1 MESKDQL
8 RKQLRTQRNE
18 RLACADFTA
27 SDIPASD
34 IPASDIQ
41 ARNFPASHSATG
53 HSEAGRCEPRESS
66 SWTMP
71 PRKNSAASDSDLAI
85 IQQLDALLPELLKKR
100 PGSIASFWPLAGE
113 PDLRPLASK
122 GLPLALPRTEPSG
135 LCFLPWHADTV
146 LEPDSCG
153 IPSPRRQRPLAA
165 EELSVLLVPALA
177 VDQRGIR
184 LGSGG
189 GWYDRLRA
197 DPGWGAVPALVVL
210 PQAFVKAQLPRDPW
224 DIPFHGWITEQ
235 GLRWVQ

>member
-8 RKQLRTQRNE
+8 RKQLRSQRNE
-18 RLACADFTA
+18 RLACAD
-27 SDIPASD
+27 IPAK
-34 IPASDIQ
+34 
-41 ARNFPASHSATG
+41 NFP
-53 HSEAGRCEPRESS
+53 
-66 SWTMP
+66 
-71 PRKNSAASDSDLAI
+71 ASDSDLAI
-85 IQQLDALLPELLKKR
+85 IQQLEALLPELLKKR

-153 IPSPRRQRPLAA
+153 IPSPRRQRPLVAG
-165 EELSVLLVPALA
+165 ELAVLLVPALA

-197 DPGWGAVPALVVL
+197 EPGWGAVPALVVL
-210 PQAFVKAQLPRDPW
+210 PQAFVRAQLPRDPW
-224 DIPFHGWITEQ
+224 DIPFQGWITEQ
-235 GLRWVQ
+235 GLCWAQ

>member
-18 RLACADFTA
+18 RLACADFAA

-34 IPASDIQ
+34 IPA
-41 ARNFPASHSATG
+41 RNFPASPSATG
-53 HSEAGRCEPRESS
+53 HSEAGRSEASESEVRESS
-66 SWTMP
+66 SSNISP
-71 PRKNSAASDSDLAI
+71 PKDSAASNTDLAI

-153 IPSPRRQRPLAA
+153 IPSPRRQRRVRRRRQRIRQRLGVGPRALSNGLNSAIFFAFFSALRTGLAA
-165 EELSVLLVPALA
+165 RKAAAEVEAQARAPA
-177 VDQRGIR
+177 
-184 LGSGG
+184 
-189 GWYDRLRA
+189 RA
-197 DPGWGAVPALVVL
+197 GRARRA
-210 PQAFVKAQLPRDPW
+210 AA
-224 DIPFHGWITEQ
+224 
-235 GLRWVQ
+235 

>member
-18 RLACADFTA
+18 RLACADFAA

-34 IPASDIQ
+34 IPA
-41 ARNFPASHSATG
+41 RNFPASPSATG
-53 HSEAGRCEPRESS
+53 HSEAGRSEASESEARESS
-66 SWTMP
+66 SSNISP
-71 PRKNSAASDSDLAI
+71 PKDSAASNTDLAI

-165 EELSVLLVPALA
+165 EELAVLLVPALA

-210 PQAFVKAQLPRDPW
+210 PQAFVRAQLPRDPW

>member
-8 RKQLRTQRNE
+8 RKQLRSQRNE
-18 RLACADFTA
+18 RLAGANCTYNDSGYRNISASDSEARDGSSKGSSA
-27 SDIPASD
+27 SDI
-34 IPASDIQ
+34 
-41 ARNFPASHSATG
+41 
-53 HSEAGRCEPRESS
+53 
-66 SWTMP
+66 
-71 PRKNSAASDSDLAI
+71 DLAI
-85 IQQLDALLPELLKKR
+85 IQQLDALLPKLLKDR
-100 PGSIASFWPLAGE
+100 TGSIASFWPLAGE

-122 GLPLALPRTEPSG
+122 GLPLALPRTEASG
-135 LCFLPWHADTV
+135 LCFLPWHANTV

-153 IPSPRRQRPLAA
+153 IPAPRRERPLAA
-165 EELSVLLVPALA
+165 GELALLLVPALA

-210 PQAFVKAQLPRDPW
+210 PQAFVRAQLPRDPW